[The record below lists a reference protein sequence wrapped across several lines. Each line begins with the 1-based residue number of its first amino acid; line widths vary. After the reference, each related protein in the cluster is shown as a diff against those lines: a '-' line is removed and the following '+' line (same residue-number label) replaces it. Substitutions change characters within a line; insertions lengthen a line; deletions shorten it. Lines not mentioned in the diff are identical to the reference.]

1 MSENVISIE
10 ATNLTKVYL
19 RGSEEIPAVN
29 SVSLEIHRGDF
40 ISIIGPSGSGK
51 TTLVNLLGCLDNPTS
66 GVLFLGGRSIFNNGK
81 RLSEKELTRIRRETY
96 GYIFQNFYLIPTLTV
111 MENVMLPLTFY
122 RKPGSEHEG
131 GKLLELLGMNHR
143 KDHLPSQISGGEMQR
158 VAIARAMVNR
168 PEILLADEPTG
179 NLDTKRSGEIVQ
191 VLQEL
196 NRNVGLTVIMVT
208 HNQELARCAKRILEM
223 RDGHIGEIE
232 IAISG
237 SAANKKEALRRRPGK
252 IDQSKNRRGD
262 TMRE

>member
-10 ATNLTKVYL
+10 AKNLTKVYF

-29 SVSLEIHRGDF
+29 DVSLRINKGDF

-66 GVLFLGGRSIFNNGK
+66 GELSLASRSIFNKGK
-81 RLSEKELTRIRRETY
+81 RLSERELTRIRREIF
-96 GYIFQNFYLIPTLTV
+96 GYIFQSFYLIPTLTV

-122 RKPGSEHEG
+122 RKPDTENEAVR
-131 GKLLELLGMNHR
+131 LLQLLGMEHR
-143 KDHLPSQISGGEMQR
+143 KDHLPGQISGGEMQR

-179 NLDTKRSGEIVQ
+179 NLDTKRSAEIVQ

-196 NRNVGLTVIMVT
+196 NRNARLTIIMVT
-208 HNQELARCAKRILEM
+208 HNQELARHANRLFEM
-223 RDGHIGEIE
+223 RDGQIHEM
-232 IAISG
+232 
-237 SAANKKEALRRRPGK
+237 
-252 IDQSKNRRGD
+252 
-262 TMRE
+262 TM